1 LPKETLYGKKYVKN
15 VFVFGEEYPMSII
28 PGVVDYRH
36 GQNTRNSGVMFG
48 VPFLNRLVVFS
59 FRVANQRL

>member
-1 LPKETLYGKKYVKN
+1 LPKETLCGKKYVKN
-15 VFVFGEEYPMSII
+15 IFVFGEECPMSIT

-36 GQNTRNSGVMFG
+36 GQSTRNSGVMFG

-59 FRVANQRL
+59 LRVANQRL

>member
-1 LPKETLYGKKYVKN
+1 
-15 VFVFGEEYPMSII
+15 MSIT

-36 GQNTRNSGVMFG
+36 GQSTRNSGVMFG